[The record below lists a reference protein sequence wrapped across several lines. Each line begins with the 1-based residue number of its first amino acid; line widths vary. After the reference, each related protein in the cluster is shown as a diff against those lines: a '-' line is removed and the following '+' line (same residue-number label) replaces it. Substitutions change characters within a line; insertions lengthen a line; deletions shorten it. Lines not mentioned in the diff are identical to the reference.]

1 MSGGACSFASGD
13 LGSILIPSI
22 RRINLRNSLAAILLS
37 VAAPAA
43 NTDVRALMERSVQV
57 IEADWKAAPNYEC
70 FERDREPNS
79 GSKTFRDLMIM
90 GTPYQRLVAIN
101 DKPLSRHE
109 QEQQERSLEK
119 NTEERRNES
128 EQQRAK
134 RIADYE
140 KERNRDH
147 LFLEQLW
154 KAFNFSLVGQRRLGS
169 YDVYVLN
176 AVPRPEYQPPN
187 REAEVLKGMR
197 GTLWIDKKTYQ
208 WVKVEA
214 KVTHPVWIEGFVAQV
229 EPGTEF
235 ELERMPV
242 DGDIWLPKH
251 YEMTAR
257 AKILLL
263 FNHRSADNDTF
274 YDYRKIAPST
284 GTSASR

>member
-1 MSGGACSFASGD
+1 V
-13 LGSILIPSI
+13 
-22 RRINLRNSLAAILLS
+22 AAILLS

-43 NTDVRALMERSVQV
+43 NTDVHALIERSVQA
-57 IEADWKAAPNYEC
+57 ITADWNAAPGYEC
-70 FERDREPNS
+70 FERDREPNG
-79 GSKTFRDLMIM
+79 GSKTFHDLMIM

-101 DKPLSRHE
+101 DKPLTRRE
-109 QEQQERSLEK
+109 QEEQERSLQK

-147 LFLEQLW
+147 LFLEQLS
-154 KAFNFSLVGQRRLGS
+154 KAFNFNLVGQRRLGV

-176 AVPRPEYQPPN
+176 AVPRPDYQPPN

-214 KVTHPVWIEGFVAQV
+214 KVTHPVWIEGFIAQV

-242 DGDIWLPKH
+242 EDAIWLPKH
-251 YEMTAR
+251 YKMRAR

-263 FNHRSADNDTF
+263 FNHRSGDDDSF
-274 YDYRKIAPST
+274 YDYRKIVPSSET
-284 GTSASR
+284 PVSK